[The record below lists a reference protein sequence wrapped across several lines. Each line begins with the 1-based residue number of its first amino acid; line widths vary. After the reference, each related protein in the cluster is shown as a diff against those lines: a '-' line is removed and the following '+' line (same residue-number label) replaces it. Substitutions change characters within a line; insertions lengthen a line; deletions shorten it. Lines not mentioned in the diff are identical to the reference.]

1 MAENTWEI
9 RKKQREAEL
18 KRAREVLS
26 SINDD
31 NYKDFAN
38 EPMFDYNQ
46 EKAPKGLDGKE
57 RDLWQRYH
65 VMLNADKKLEDE
77 QKNENNGGAQTGGAG
92 TGVSTNANANGNTNG
107 NTNANANTNG
117 NTNANG
123 SKATEATVLGNSYY
137 VPPKQTKSTKN
148 AMNDIMK
155 EYGKSVEANRQDTNR
170 RTSMLGEQKNF
181 DTRKGWTQDGYI
193 GFSTLNRDKKRTKR
207 ELEKAELNNERL
219 QQYLEIKRQGEDA
232 IRQLKDT
239 GVSSQEIQSQIA
251 DIESQITGCD
261 AAIDEIKK
269 SDVWAKGTDN
279 PILKKKIQ
287 SIGDKQAK
295 LATQREALREQLGK
309 QQTYENLV
317 PQIAEL
323 AEKQLSVTKDGIKA
337 LGQMVRE
344 GEYNRDARYKLKIAE
359 SMTKEIEKIFGD
371 GRVSDEEQAK
381 LGEIFNGIDTLIEEE
396 RDSDP
401 AIREAQDEY
410 DSAKSKFSYYLFDQ
424 IKSLM
429 VLMVGLST
437 GNAQMIYS
445 AMDTY
450 NRKIADAEAG
460 YTTDEIKAFSNNNM
474 KEITGGA
481 DAQYGLEQLLPVL
494 KQNEEFKLLDSYDKA
509 LMVDALYQAFQEYKK
524 YSGEGDFATWYATQL
539 EDKGGWAGL
548 VKYLLGVGALNQD
561 KISPMLK
568 KFLGVPEDPGVSYNI
583 DTKGKT
589 DSIIDSVLKGMESE
603 NATAQV
609 DPTVTRDKQGLV
621 QNILGQRMGGQGGGA
636 PQGGGTAQ
644 PVNSSWGQA

>member
-1 MAENTWEI
+1 MAGETKEPE
-9 RKKQREAEL
+9 KKKVERGAEL
-18 KRAREVLS
+18 KKVKAVLNN
-26 SINDD
+26 INDD
-31 NYKDFAN
+31 NYMEYAD
-38 EPMFDYNQ
+38 EPMFQRGAQRPLLISGKHKDKWNRYSFLINTAREEAQ
-46 EKAPKGLDGKE
+46 KAEGQGG
-57 RDLWQRYH
+57 
-65 VMLNADKKLEDE
+65 A
-77 QKNENNGGAQTGGAG
+77 NNGGAQTG
-92 TGVSTNANANGNTNG
+92 VNVNVNANANATGANN
-107 NTNANANTNG
+107 NANS
-117 NTNANG
+117 
-123 SKATEATVLGNSYY
+123 SKPPVATVVGGSTYA
-137 VPPKQTKSTKN
+137 PPKTAQDL
-148 AMNDIMK
+148 MNDIMK
-155 EYGKSVEANRQDTNR
+155 DYGKSVEANRQDTNR
-170 RTSMLGEQKNF
+170 RTSMLGGQKGF
-181 DTRKGWTQDGYI
+181 DTGKGRTRDGYI
-193 GFSTLNRDKKRTKR
+193 GFSTLNRDKKRAKR
-207 ELEKAELNNERL
+207 ELEKADLNNERV

-232 IRQLKDT
+232 VRQLRDT
-239 GVSSQEIQSQIA
+239 GVSSQELQNQISE
-251 DIESQITGCD
+251 IESQIAGCD

-279 PILKKKIQ
+279 PMLKKKLQ
-287 SIGDKQAK
+287 SIGDSQAK
-295 LATQREALREQLGK
+295 LATQKMALSEQLK
-309 QQTYENLV
+309 QQQTYENLV

-359 SMTKEIEKIFGD
+359 SMTKEIEKIFED

-429 VLMVGLST
+429 VLLVGLST
-437 GNAQMIYS
+437 GNAQMVYS

-474 KEITGGA
+474 KEITGSA
-481 DAQYGLEQLLPVL
+481 DAQYELEQLLPVL
-494 KQNEEFKLLDSYDKA
+494 NQNKIFKELDSNDKA
-509 LMVDALYQAFQEYKK
+509 LAVDALYKAFQEYQKH
-524 YSGEGDFATWYATQL
+524 SDEGDFAVWFTTQQ
-539 EDKGGWAGL
+539 DNGSDWAGL
-548 VKYLLGVGALNQD
+548 IKYLLSAGALNADTIGQMF
-561 KISPMLK
+561 KGMMAPK
-568 KFLGVPEDPGVSYNI
+568 KSGDGVSYNI

-589 DSIIDSVLKGMESE
+589 DSLIDTVLKGMESE

-609 DPTVTRDKQGLV
+609 DPKVIRDKQGTV
-621 QNILGQRMGGQGGGA
+621 QNVLSSRMGGQGGGA

>member
-46 EKAPKGLDGKE
+46 EKAPKGLGGKE

-77 QKNENNGGAQTGGAG
+77 QKNENNGGAQTGGTG
-92 TGVSTNANANGNTNG
+92 TGVNANA
-107 NTNANANTNG
+107 NANANTNG

-123 SKATEATVLGNSYY
+123 SKAPEATVLGSSYY
-137 VPPKQTKSTKN
+137 VPPKQPKSTKD

-155 EYGKSVEANRQDTNR
+155 DYGKSVEANRRDTNR
-170 RTSMLGEQKNF
+170 RTSMLGGQKNF

-193 GFSTLNRDKKRTKR
+193 GFSTLNRDKKRAKR

-219 QQYLEIKRQGEDA
+219 QQYLEIKRQYEDA
-232 IRQLKDT
+232 VSQLRDT
-239 GVSSQEIQSQIA
+239 GVSSQELESQIA
-251 DIESQITGCD
+251 ELDSGIAGCD

-279 PILKKKIQ
+279 PMLKKKIQ

-295 LATQREALREQLGK
+295 LATQREALKEQLK
-309 QQTYENLV
+309 NQQTYENLV

-323 AEKQLSVTKDGIKA
+323 AEKQLAVTEEGIKA
-337 LGQMVRE
+337 LGQMNRE
-344 GEYNRDARYKLKIAE
+344 SKYNRDARYKHKIAE
-359 SMTKEIEKIFGD
+359 SMTKEIKKIFED

-481 DAQYGLEQLLPVL
+481 DAQYNLEQLLPVL
-494 KQNEEFKLLDSYDKA
+494 EQNKDFKMLESYDKA
-509 LMVDALYQAFQEYKK
+509 LVVDALYRAFQTYKTH
-524 YSGEGDFATWYATQL
+524 SGEGDFATWYATQL
-539 EDKGGWAGL
+539 ENGNGWAGI
-548 VKYLLGVGALNQD
+548 VRTLLQTGALNYD
-561 KISPMLK
+561 KVSPMLK

-621 QNILGQRMGGQGGGA
+621 QNILGQRMGGQGGA

>member
-9 RKKQREAEL
+9 RKKQREAQL
-18 KRAREVLS
+18 KRTREVLS

-46 EKAPKGLDGKE
+46 EKAPKGLNGKE

-77 QKNENNGGAQTGGAG
+77 QKNENNGGAQTGGTG
-92 TGVSTNANANGNTNG
+92 TGVNANANANSTS
-107 NTNANANTNG
+107 ANA

-123 SKATEATVLGNSYY
+123 SNAPKATVLGSSYY
-137 VPPKQTKSTKN
+137 VPPKQPQSTKN

-155 EYGKSVEANRQDTNR
+155 EYGKSVEANRRDTNR
-170 RTSMLGEQKNF
+170 RTSMLGEQKGF

-193 GFSTLNRDKKRTKR
+193 GFSTLNRDKKRAKR

-219 QQYLEIKRQGEDA
+219 QQYLEIKKQGEDA
-232 IRQLKDT
+232 VRQLRDT
-239 GVSSQEIQSQIA
+239 GVSSQEIESQIS

-279 PILKKKIQ
+279 PMLKKKIQ

-295 LATQREALREQLGK
+295 LATQREALKEQLGK

-323 AEKQLSVTKDGIKA
+323 AEKQLAVTEEGIKA
-337 LGQMVRE
+337 LGQMNRE
-344 GEYNRDARYKLKIAE
+344 GKYNRDARYKHKIAE
-359 SMTKEIEKIFGD
+359 SMTKEIKKIFED

-474 KEITGGA
+474 KEITGEA
-481 DAQYGLEQLLPVL
+481 DAQYNLEQLLPVL
-494 KQNEEFKLLDSYDKA
+494 EQNKDFKMLESYDKA
-509 LMVDALYQAFQEYKK
+509 LVVDALYRAFQTYKTH
-524 YSGEGDFATWYATQL
+524 SGEGDFATWYATQL
-539 EDKGGWAGL
+539 ENGNGWAGIVRTL
-548 VKYLLGVGALNQD
+548 IQTGALQYDNV
-561 KISPMLK
+561 SPMLK
-568 KFLGVPEDPGVSYNI
+568 KFLGVPEGPGVSYNL

-621 QNILGQRMGGQGGGA
+621 QNILGQRMGGQGGA

>member
-1 MAENTWEI
+1 MADNTREI
-9 RKKQREAEL
+9 SKKQQKTEEAEL
-18 KRAREVLS
+18 KKIRGILK
-26 SINDD
+26 SINID
-31 NYKDFAN
+31 NYKDFADH
-38 EPMFDYNQ
+38 PMFDYSQ
-46 EKAPKGLDGKE
+46 QAAPKGLTRREGKI
-57 RDLWQRYH
+57 WQTYH
-65 VMLNADKKLEDE
+65 YMLNRDKE
-77 QKNENNGGAQTGGAG
+77 NENNGGTQTGGTNNGGAQTG
-92 TGVSTNANANGNTNG
+92 VNVNVNA
-107 NTNANANTNG
+107 
-117 NTNANG
+117 NANG
-123 SKATEATVLGNSYY
+123 SKAPKATVVGSSTY
-137 VPPKQTKSTKN
+137 VPPKSTTEL
-148 AMNDIMK
+148 MNGIMK
-155 EYGKSVEANRQDTNR
+155 DYGKSVEANRQDTNR
-170 RTSMLGEQKNF
+170 RTSMLGEQKSF
-181 DTRKGWTQDGYI
+181 DTGKGRAQDGYI
-193 GFSTLNRDKKRTKR
+193 GFSSLNRDKKRAKR
-207 ELEKAELNNERL
+207 ELEKAELNNERV

-232 IRQLKDT
+232 VRQLKDT
-239 GVSSQEIQSQIA
+239 GVSSQELQNQISE
-251 DIESQITGCD
+251 IESQIAGCD

-279 PILKKKIQ
+279 PMLKKKIQ
-287 SIGDKQAK
+287 SIGDSQAK
-295 LATQREALREQLGK
+295 LAAQREALKEQLGK
-309 QQTYENLV
+309 QQTYESLV
-317 PQIAEL
+317 PQIGNL
-323 AEKQLSVTKDGIKA
+323 AQQQLAVTKEGIKV

-359 SMTKEIEKIFGD
+359 SMTKEIDKIFGD

-474 KEITGGA
+474 KEITGEA

-494 KQNEEFKLLDSYDKA
+494 EQDKYLKELNA
-509 LMVDALYQAFQEYKK
+509 NDRAMMVEGLYNAFQTYKTH
-524 YSGEGDFATWYATQL
+524 SGDADFATWYATQL

-548 VKYLLGVGALNQD
+548 VKYLLSVGALNAD
-561 KISPMLK
+561 RISPMLK
-568 KFLGVPEDPGVSYNI
+568 KFLGMSEGPDVSYNL

-589 DSIIDSVLKGMESE
+589 DSLIDSVLKGMESE
-603 NATAQV
+603 KATAQV
-609 DPTVTRDKQGLV
+609 DPKVVRDKQGTV
-621 QNILGQRMGGQGGGA
+621 QTVLSSRMGGQGGA

>member
-18 KRAREVLS
+18 KRARKVLS

-92 TGVSTNANANGNTNG
+92 TGV
-107 NTNANANTNG
+107 NTNANANANANA

-123 SKATEATVLGNSYY
+123 SNAPESTVLGNSYY
-137 VPPKQTKSTKN
+137 VPPKQSQSTKD

-155 EYGKSVEANRQDTNR
+155 DYGKSVEANRRDTNR
-170 RTSMLGEQKNF
+170 RTSMLGEQKGF

-193 GFSTLNRDKKRTKR
+193 GFSTLNRDKKRAKR

-219 QQYLEIKRQGEDA
+219 QQYLEIKKQYEDA
-232 IRQLKDT
+232 VSQLRDT
-239 GVSSQEIQSQIA
+239 GVSSQELESQIA
-251 DIESQITGCD
+251 ELDSGIAGCD

-279 PILKKKIQ
+279 PMLKKKIQ

-295 LATQREALREQLGK
+295 LATQREALKEQLGK

-474 KEITGGA
+474 KEITGEA
-481 DAQYGLEQLLPVL
+481 DAQYNLEQLLPVL
-494 KQNEEFKLLDSYDKA
+494 NQNKIFKELDSNDKA
-509 LMVDALYQAFQEYKK
+509 LVVDALYRAFQTYKTH
-524 YSGEGDFATWYATQL
+524 SGEGDFATWYATQL
-539 EDKGGWAGL
+539 ENGNGWAGI
-548 VKYLLGVGALNQD
+548 VRTLLQTGALNYD
-561 KISPMLK
+561 NVSPMLK
-568 KFLGVPEDPGVSYNI
+568 KFLGVSEGPGVSYNI

-589 DSIIDSVLKGMESE
+589 DSIIDSILKGMESE

-621 QNILGQRMGGQGGGA
+621 QNILGQRMGGQGGA

>member
-57 RDLWQRYH
+57 RDLWQKYH
-65 VMLNADKKLEDE
+65 FMLNADKDLEDE
-77 QKNENNGGAQTGGAG
+77 QKNGGAQTGGAG
-92 TGVSTNANANGNTNG
+92 TGVNANA
-107 NTNANANTNG
+107 NANANTNTNATG
-117 NTNANG
+117 ANANTNANG
-123 SKATEATVLGNSYY
+123 SKIPEATVLGSSYY
-137 VPPKQTKSTKN
+137 VPPAKPQSTKD

-155 EYGKSVEANRQDTNR
+155 EYGKSVEANRRDTNR
-170 RTSMLGEQKNF
+170 RTSMLGEQKGF

-193 GFSTLNRDKKRTKR
+193 GFSTLNRDKKRAKR
-207 ELEKAELNNERL
+207 ELEKAELNNERV
-219 QQYLEIKRQGEDA
+219 QQYLEIKKQGEDA
-232 IRQLKDT
+232 IRQLRDT
-239 GVSSQEIQSQIA
+239 GVSSQEIQGQIA
-251 DIESQITGCD
+251 DIESQIKGCD

-279 PILKKKIQ
+279 PMLKKKIQ

-359 SMTKEIEKIFGD
+359 SMTKEIDKIFED

-429 VLMVGLST
+429 VLMVGLSQ

-460 YTTDEIKAFSNNNM
+460 YTTDEIKAFSNANM
-474 KEITGGA
+474 KEITGEA
-481 DAQYGLEQLLPVL
+481 DAQYALEQLRPVL
-494 KQNEEFKLLDSYDKA
+494 EQNKDFKMLDSTDKA
-509 LMVDALYQAFQEYKK
+509 LAVDALYKAFQEYKK

-548 VKYLLGVGALNQD
+548 VKYLFSVGALNAD
-561 KISPMLK
+561 RISPMFK
-568 KFLGVPEDPGVSYNI
+568 KFLGIPEGPGVSYNI

-589 DSIIDSVLKGMESE
+589 DSIIDSILKGMESE

-609 DPTVTRDKQGLV
+609 DPKVVRDKQGTV
-621 QNILGQRMGGQGGGA
+621 QNVLSSRMGGQGGA

-644 PVNSSWGQA
+644 PVNPSWGQA

>member
-1 MAENTWEI
+1 MAESTWQI

-18 KRAREVLS
+18 KKAREVLS

-46 EKAPKGLDGKE
+46 EKAPKGLDSKE
-57 RDLWQRYH
+57 RDIWQKYH
-65 VMLNADKKLEDE
+65 FLLNADKDLADE
-77 QKNENNGGAQTGGAG
+77 QKNSEAQTGGTG
-92 TGVSTNANANGNTNG
+92 TGVNANANA
-107 NTNANANTNG
+107 NANANSTGSNA

-123 SKATEATVLGNSYY
+123 SNPPEADVEGSSYY
-137 VPPKQTKSTKN
+137 APPKKPQTTKDL
-148 AMNDIMK
+148 MNDLMK
-155 EYGKSVEANRQDTNR
+155 EYGKSVAANSRDTNR
-170 RTSMLGEQKNF
+170 KTSMLGEQKQF
-181 DTRKGWTQDGYI
+181 DTGRGRTQDGYI
-193 GFSTLNRDKKRTKR
+193 GFSTLNRDKKRAKR
-207 ELEKAELNNERL
+207 ELEKAELDNERL

-232 IRQLKDT
+232 VRQLRDT
-239 GVSSQEIQSQIA
+239 GVSSQEIESQIG
-251 DIESQITGCD
+251 DIESQIAGCD
-261 AAIDEIKK
+261 AAIEEIKK

-279 PILKKKIQ
+279 PMLKKKIQ
-287 SIGDKQAK
+287 SIGDSQAK
-295 LATQREALREQLGK
+295 LALQKQTLLEQLKK
-309 QQTYENLV
+309 QQTYESLV
-317 PQIAEL
+317 PQIGKL
-323 AEKQLSVTKDGIKA
+323 AEQQLAVTKEGIKA
-337 LGQMVRE
+337 LGQMTRE
-344 GEYNRDARYKLKIAE
+344 GKYNRDAKYKLKIAE
-359 SMTKEIEKIFGD
+359 SMTKEIEKIFED

-381 LGEIFNGIDTLIEEE
+381 IGGIFDGIDTLIEEE

-429 VLMVGLST
+429 VLLVGLST
-437 GNAQMIYS
+437 GNAQMVYS

-450 NRKIADAEAG
+450 NRKIADAEAE

-481 DAQYGLEQLLPVL
+481 DAQYALEQLLPVL
-494 KQNEEFKLLDSYDKA
+494 EQNKDFKILDSTDKA
-509 LMVDALYQAFQEYKK
+509 MLVEGLYNAFQTYKTH
-524 YSGEGDFATWYATQL
+524 SGDADFATWYATQL
-539 EDKGGWAGL
+539 ENGGGWAGL
-548 VKYLLGVGALNQD
+548 VKYLFSVGALNAD

-568 KFLGVPEDPGVSYNI
+568 KFLGVPEGPGVSYNI

-609 DPTVTRDKQGLV
+609 DPKVVRDKQGAV
-621 QNILGQRMGGQGGGA
+621 QNALASRLGGQGVA

-644 PVNSSWGQA
+644 PVNPSWGQA

>member
-1 MAENTWEI
+1 MADNTREI
-9 RKKQREAEL
+9 SKKQQKTEEAEL
-18 KRAREVLS
+18 KKIRGILK
-26 SINDD
+26 SINIG
-31 NYKDFAN
+31 NYKDFADH
-38 EPMFDYNQ
+38 PMFDYSQ
-46 EKAPKGLDGKE
+46 QAAPKGLTRREGKI
-57 RDLWQRYH
+57 WQTYH
-65 VMLNADKKLEDE
+65 YMLNRDKESE
-77 QKNENNGGAQTGGAG
+77 EAQKNGGAQTGGTG
-92 TGVSTNANANGNTNG
+92 TGVNVNVNANANATG
-107 NTNANANTNG
+107 ANANTN
-117 NTNANG
+117 ANSSTPPEAAVVG
-123 SKATEATVLGNSYY
+123 SSTY
-137 VPPKQTKSTKN
+137 VPPKSAKEL
-148 AMNDIMK
+148 MNGIM
-155 EYGKSVEANRQDTNR
+155 EDYGKSVEANRQGTNR
-170 RTSMLGEQKNF
+170 RTSMLGEQKSF
-181 DTRKGWTQDGYI
+181 DTGKGRSRDGYI
-193 GFSTLNRDKKRTKR
+193 GFSSLNRDKKRAKR
-207 ELEKAELNNERL
+207 ELEKAELNNERV

-232 IRQLKDT
+232 VRQLRDT
-239 GVSSQEIQSQIA
+239 GVSSGELQSQISE
-251 DIESQITGCD
+251 IESQIAGCD

-279 PILKKKIQ
+279 PMLKKKIQ

-295 LATQREALREQLGK
+295 LATQREALKEQLK
-309 QQTYENLV
+309 NQQTYENLV
-317 PQIAEL
+317 PQIGEL
-323 AEKQLSVTKDGIKA
+323 AQQQLAVTKDGIKA

-359 SMTKEIEKIFGD
+359 SMTKEIDKIFED

-474 KEITGGA
+474 KEITGNA

-494 KQNEEFKLLDSYDKA
+494 NQNKIFKELDSNDKA
-509 LMVDALYQAFQEYKK
+509 LAVDALYKAFQEYQKH
-524 YSGEGDFATWYATQL
+524 SDEGDFAVWFTTQQ
-539 EDKGGWAGL
+539 DNGSDWAGL
-548 VKYLLGVGALNQD
+548 IKYLLSAGALNT
-561 KISPMLK
+561 KTLNNMFK
-568 KFLGVPEDPGVSYNI
+568 KFLGDSEEPGVSYNL

-621 QNILGQRMGGQGGGA
+621 QNILGQRMGGQGGA

>member
-57 RDLWQRYH
+57 RDLWQKYH
-65 VMLNADKKLEDE
+65 FMLNADKKLEDE
-77 QKNENNGGAQTGGAG
+77 QKNGGAQTGGTG
-92 TGVSTNANANGNTNG
+92 TGV
-107 NTNANANTNG
+107 NANANTNANS

-123 SKATEATVLGNSYY
+123 SKIPEATVLGSSYY
-137 VPPKQTKSTKN
+137 VPPAKPQSTTDS
-148 AMNDIMK
+148 MNDIMK
-155 EYGKSVEANRQDTNR
+155 DYGKSVEANRRDTNR
-170 RTSMLGEQKNF
+170 RTSMLGEQKGF

-193 GFSTLNRDKKRTKR
+193 GFSTLNRDKKRAKR

-219 QQYLEIKRQGEDA
+219 QQYLEIKKQGEDA

-279 PILKKKIQ
+279 PMLKKKIQ

-359 SMTKEIEKIFGD
+359 SMTKEIEKIFED

-381 LGEIFNGIDTLIEEE
+381 LGEIFDGIDTLIEEE

-460 YTTDEIKAFSNNNM
+460 YTTDEIAAFSNANM
-474 KEITGGA
+474 KEITGEA
-481 DAQYGLEQLLPVL
+481 DAQYALEQIRPVL
-494 KQNEEFKLLDSYDKA
+494 EQDKYLKELNSNDKA
-509 LMVDALYQAFQEYKK
+509 LAVDALYKAFQEYKK

-548 VKYLLGVGALNQD
+548 VKYLFSIGALNYD
-561 KISPMLK
+561 KVSPMLR
-568 KFLGVPEDPGVSYNI
+568 KFLGMSEGPGVSYNI

-609 DPTVTRDKQGLV
+609 DPKVVRDKQGTV
-621 QNILGQRMGGQGGGA
+621 QTVLSSRMGGQGGA

>member
-77 QKNENNGGAQTGGAG
+77 QKNSGAQTGGAG
-92 TGVSTNANANGNTNG
+92 TGVNANA
-107 NTNANANTNG
+107 NANANTNTNSTG
-117 NTNANG
+117 ANANANANG
-123 SKATEATVLGNSYY
+123 SKIPEATVLGSSYY
-137 VPPKQTKSTKN
+137 VPPKKPQSTKD

-155 EYGKSVEANRQDTNR
+155 EYGKSVEANRRDTNR
-170 RTSMLGEQKNF
+170 RTSMLGEQKGF

-193 GFSTLNRDKKRTKR
+193 GFSTLNRDKKRAKR

-232 IRQLKDT
+232 IRQLRDT
-239 GVSSQEIQSQIA
+239 GVSSQEIQGQIQ
-251 DIESQITGCD
+251 DIESQIAGCD
-261 AAIDEIKK
+261 AAIEEIKK

-317 PQIAEL
+317 PQIGKL
-323 AEKQLSVTKDGIKA
+323 AEQQLSVTKDGIKA
-337 LGQMVRE
+337 LGQMVSE
-344 GEYNRDARYKLKIAE
+344 GEYNRDARYKLKIAK

-429 VLMVGLST
+429 VLLVGLST

-460 YTTDEIKAFSNNNM
+460 YTTDEIEAFSNNNM
-474 KEITGGA
+474 KEITGSA
-481 DAQYGLEQLLPVL
+481 DAQYELEQLLPVL
-494 KQNEEFKLLDSYDKA
+494 NQNKIFKELDSNDKA
-509 LMVDALYQAFQEYKK
+509 LAVDALYQAFQEYQKH
-524 YSGEGDFATWYATQL
+524 SGEGDFAVWFTTQQ
-539 EDKGGWAGL
+539 DNGSGWVG
-548 VKYLLGVGALNQD
+548 VIKSLLGAGALNAD
-561 KISPMLK
+561 TLNTMFK
-568 KFLGVPEDPGVSYNI
+568 KFLGIPEGPGVSYNI

-589 DSIIDSVLKGMESE
+589 DSLIDSVLKGMENE

-609 DPTVTRDKQGLV
+609 DPKVVRDKQGMV
-621 QNILGQRMGGQGGGA
+621 QTVLSSRMGGQGGA

>member
-9 RKKQREAEL
+9 RKKQREAQL

-46 EKAPKGLDGKE
+46 EKAPKGLDSKE
-57 RDLWQRYH
+57 RDIWQKYH
-65 VMLNADKKLEDE
+65 FLLNADKKLEDE
-77 QKNENNGGAQTGGAG
+77 QKNGGAQVSGTG
-92 TGVSTNANANGNTNG
+92 TGVNANANA
-107 NTNANANTNG
+107 NANANTNSTG
-117 NTNANG
+117 ANTNANAP
-123 SKATEATVLGNSYY
+123 KATVLGSSYY
-137 VPPKQTKSTKN
+137 APPKTTKDL
-148 AMNDIMK
+148 MNDFMK
-155 EYGKSVEANRQDTNR
+155 DYGKSVEANSRNTNR
-170 RTSMLGEQKNF
+170 KTSILGEQKQF
-181 DTRKGWTQDGYI
+181 DTGRGRTQDGYI
-193 GFSTLNRDKKRTKR
+193 GFSTLNRDKKRAKR
-207 ELEKAELNNERL
+207 ELEKAELDNERL

-232 IRQLKDT
+232 VRQLRDT
-239 GVSSQEIQSQIA
+239 GVSSQEIEIQIGE
-251 DIESQITGCD
+251 IESQIAGCD

-279 PILKKKIQ
+279 PMLKKKIQ
-287 SIGDKQAK
+287 SIGDSQAK
-295 LATQREALREQLGK
+295 LALQKQTLLEQLKK
-309 QQTYENLV
+309 QQTYESLV
-317 PQIAEL
+317 PQIGKL
-323 AEKQLSVTKDGIKA
+323 AEQQLAVTKEGIKA
-337 LGQMVRE
+337 LGQMTRE
-344 GEYNRDARYKLKIAE
+344 GKYNRDAKYKLKIAE

-429 VLMVGLST
+429 VLLVGLST
-437 GNAQMIYS
+437 GNAQMVYS

-450 NRKIADAEAG
+450 NRKIADAEAE

-481 DAQYGLEQLLPVL
+481 DAQYALEQLLPGIQ
-494 KQNEEFKLLDSYDKA
+494 QNKYFKLLDSTDKA
-509 LMVDALYQAFQEYKK
+509 MLVEGLYNAFQTYKTH
-524 YSGEGDFATWYATQL
+524 SGDGDFATWYATQL
-539 EDKGGWAGL
+539 ENGGGWAGL
-548 VKYLLGVGALNQD
+548 VKYLFSVGALNAD
-561 KISPMLK
+561 RISPMLK
-568 KFLGVPEDPGVSYNI
+568 KFLGVPEGPGVSYNI

-609 DPTVTRDKQGLV
+609 DPKVVRDKQGAV
-621 QNILGQRMGGQGGGA
+621 QNALASRLGKQGAA

-644 PVNSSWGQA
+644 PVNPSWGQA

>member
-9 RKKQREAEL
+9 RKKQQAAEKAEL
-18 KRAREVLS
+18 KRVRKVLK
-26 SINDD
+26 SINMD

-38 EPMFDYNQ
+38 DPMFGYNQ
-46 EKAPKGLDGKE
+46 REAPKGLTPREGKI
-57 RDLWQRYH
+57 WQTYH
-65 VMLNADKKLEDE
+65 FMLNKE
-77 QKNENNGGAQTGGAG
+77 QEEAQKNGGANNGGAG
-92 TGVSTNANANGNTNG
+92 TGVNANAN
-107 NTNANANTNG
+107 ANA
-117 NTNANG
+117 NANG
-123 SKATEATVLGNSYY
+123 SKAPKATVVGGSTYA
-137 VPPKQTKSTKN
+137 PPKSATEL
-148 AMNDIMK
+148 MNGIMK
-155 EYGKSVEANRQDTNR
+155 DYGKSVEANRQDTNR
-170 RTSMLGEQKNF
+170 RTSMLGEQKSF
-181 DTRKGWTQDGYI
+181 DTGKGRSQDGYI
-193 GFSTLNRDKKRTKR
+193 GFSSLNRDKKRAKR
-207 ELEKAELNNERL
+207 ELEKAELNNERV

-232 IRQLKDT
+232 VRQLKDT
-239 GVSSQEIQSQIA
+239 GVSSQELESQINE
-251 DIESQITGCD
+251 IESQIAGCD

-279 PILKKKIQ
+279 PMLKKKIQ
-287 SIGDKQAK
+287 SIGDSQAK
-295 LATQREALREQLGK
+295 LAAQREALREQLGK

-317 PQIAEL
+317 PQIGNL
-323 AEKQLSVTKDGIKA
+323 AQQQLAVTKEGIRA
-337 LGQMVRE
+337 LGQMTRE
-344 GEYNRDARYKLKIAE
+344 SKYNRDARYKLKIAE
-359 SMTKEIEKIFGD
+359 SMTKEIDRIFED
-371 GRVSDEEQAK
+371 GRVSDEEQKK

-474 KEITGGA
+474 KEITGNA

-494 KQNEEFKLLDSYDKA
+494 NQNKIFKELDNTEKA
-509 LMVDALYQAFQEYKK
+509 LAVDALYKAFQEYQKH
-524 YSGEGDFATWYATQL
+524 SDEGDFAVWFTTQQ
-539 EDKGGWAGL
+539 DNGSDWAGL
-548 VKYLLGVGALNQD
+548 IKYLLSAGALN
-561 KISPMLK
+561 SNMLNNMFK
-568 KFLGVPEDPGVSYNI
+568 KFLGDSEGPGVSYNL

-589 DSIIDSVLKGMESE
+589 DSLIDSVLKGMESE

-609 DPTVTRDKQGLV
+609 DPKVIRDKQGTAKNALSS
-621 QNILGQRMGGQGGGA
+621 RMGGQGGV

>member
-1 MAENTWEI
+1 MAESTWEI
-9 RKKQREAEL
+9 RKKQRKAQL
-18 KRAREVLS
+18 KKAREVLK

-46 EKAPKGLDGKE
+46 EKAPKGLDSKE

-65 VMLNADKKLEDE
+65 VMLNADKDLADA
-77 QKNENNGGAQTGGAG
+77 QKNGGAQTGGTG
-92 TGVSTNANANGNTNG
+92 TGVNANA
-107 NTNANANTNG
+107 NANANTNS
-117 NTNANG
+117 NANANANG
-123 SKATEATVLGNSYY
+123 SNANANPPKATVLGSSYY
-137 VPPKQTKSTKN
+137 APPKTTQDL
-148 AMNDIMK
+148 MNDFMK
-155 EYGKSVEANRQDTNR
+155 DYGKSVAANSRDTNR
-170 RTSMLGEQKNF
+170 KTSMLGEQKQF
-181 DTRKGWTQDGYI
+181 DTGRGRTQDGYI
-193 GFSTLNRDKKRTKR
+193 GFSTLNRDKKRAKR
-207 ELEKAELNNERL
+207 ELEKAELDNERL

-232 IRQLKDT
+232 VRQLRDT
-239 GVSSQEIQSQIA
+239 GVSSQEIESQIG
-251 DIESQITGCD
+251 DIESQIAGCD
-261 AAIDEIKK
+261 AAIEEIKK

-279 PILKKKIQ
+279 PMLKKKLQ
-287 SIGDKQAK
+287 SIGDSQAK
-295 LATQREALREQLGK
+295 LALQKQTLLEQLKK
-309 QQTYENLV
+309 QQTYESLV
-317 PQIAEL
+317 PQIGKL
-323 AEKQLSVTKDGIKA
+323 AEEQLIVTKEGIKA
-337 LGQMVRE
+337 LGQMTRE
-344 GEYNRDARYKLKIAE
+344 GDYNRDAKYKLKIAE

-429 VLMVGLST
+429 VLLVGLST

-450 NRKIADAEAG
+450 NRKIADAEAE

-481 DAQYGLEQLLPVL
+481 DAQYALEQLLPGIQ
-494 KQNEEFKLLDSYDKA
+494 QNKYFKLLDSTDKA
-509 LMVDALYQAFQEYKK
+509 MLVEGLYNAFQTYKTH
-524 YSGEGDFATWYATQL
+524 SGDADFATWYATQL
-539 EDKGGWAGL
+539 ENGGGWAGL
-548 VKYLLGVGALNQD
+548 VKYLFSVGALNAD
-561 KISPMLK
+561 RISPMLK
-568 KFLGVPEDPGVSYNI
+568 KFLGISDGPGVSYNI

-609 DPTVTRDKQGLV
+609 DPKVVRDKQGAV
-621 QNILGQRMGGQGGGA
+621 QNALASRLGGQGAA

-644 PVNSSWGQA
+644 PVNPSWGQA

>member
-1 MAENTWEI
+1 
-9 RKKQREAEL
+9 
-18 KRAREVLS
+18 
-26 SINDD
+26 
-31 NYKDFAN
+31 
-38 EPMFDYNQ
+38 
-46 EKAPKGLDGKE
+46 
-57 RDLWQRYH
+57 
-65 VMLNADKKLEDE
+65 ML
-77 QKNENNGGAQTGGAG
+77 
-92 TGVSTNANANGNTNG
+92 
-107 NTNANANTNG
+107 
-117 NTNANG
+117 G
-123 SKATEATVLGNSYY
+123 SSYY
-137 VPPKQTKSTKN
+137 APPKKSQSTKD

-155 EYGKSVEANRQDTNR
+155 EYGKSVEANRRDTNR
-170 RTSMLGEQKNF
+170 RTSMLGEQKGF

-193 GFSTLNRDKKRTKR
+193 GFSTLNRDKKRAKR

-232 IRQLKDT
+232 IRQLRDT
-239 GVSSQEIQSQIA
+239 GVSSQEIQSQIQ
-251 DIESQITGCD
+251 DIESQIAGCD
-261 AAIDEIKK
+261 AAIEEIKK

-323 AEKQLSVTKDGIKA
+323 AEKQLNVTEDGIKV
-337 LGQMVRE
+337 LGQMNRE
-344 GEYNRDARYKLKIAE
+344 GKYNRDARYKHKIAE
-359 SMTKEIEKIFGD
+359 SMTKEIKKIFED

-381 LGEIFNGIDTLIEEE
+381 LGKIFNGIDTLIEEE

-437 GNAQMIYS
+437 GNAQMVYS

-474 KEITGGA
+474 KEITGSA

-494 KQNEEFKLLDSYDKA
+494 EQNKDFQLLKGADRS
-509 LMVDALYQAFQEYKK
+509 LVVEGLYNAFQTYKAH
-524 YSGEGDFATWYATQL
+524 SGDADFATWYATQL

-548 VKYLLGVGALNQD
+548 VKYLLSVGALNAD
-561 KISPMLK
+561 RISPMLK
-568 KFLGVPEDPGVSYNI
+568 KFLGVPEGPGVSYNI

-589 DSIIDSVLKGMESE
+589 DSIIDTVLKGMENE

-609 DPTVTRDKQGLV
+609 DPTVTRDKQGAV
-621 QNILGQRMGGQGGGA
+621 QNALASRLGGQGAA

-644 PVNSSWGQA
+644 PVNPSWGQA

>member
-1 MAENTWEI
+1 
-9 RKKQREAEL
+9 
-18 KRAREVLS
+18 
-26 SINDD
+26 
-31 NYKDFAN
+31 
-38 EPMFDYNQ
+38 
-46 EKAPKGLDGKE
+46 
-57 RDLWQRYH
+57 
-65 VMLNADKKLEDE
+65 
-77 QKNENNGGAQTGGAG
+77 
-92 TGVSTNANANGNTNG
+92 
-107 NTNANANTNG
+107 
-117 NTNANG
+117 
-123 SKATEATVLGNSYY
+123 
-137 VPPKQTKSTKN
+137 
-148 AMNDIMK
+148 
-155 EYGKSVEANRQDTNR
+155 
-170 RTSMLGEQKNF
+170 MLGEQKSF
-181 DTRKGWTQDGYI
+181 DTGKGRSRDGYI
-193 GFSTLNRDKKRTKR
+193 GFSSLNRDKKRAKR
-207 ELEKAELNNERL
+207 ELEKAELNNERV

-232 IRQLKDT
+232 VRQLRDT
-239 GVSSQEIQSQIA
+239 GVSSGELQSQISE
-251 DIESQITGCD
+251 IESQIAGCD

-279 PILKKKIQ
+279 PMLKKKIQ

-295 LATQREALREQLGK
+295 LATQREALKEQLK
-309 QQTYENLV
+309 NQQTYENLV
-317 PQIAEL
+317 PQIGEL
-323 AEKQLSVTKDGIKA
+323 AQQQLAVTKDGIKA

-359 SMTKEIEKIFGD
+359 SMTKEIDKIFED

-474 KEITGGA
+474 KEITGNA

-494 KQNEEFKLLDSYDKA
+494 NQNKIFKELDSNDKA
-509 LMVDALYQAFQEYKK
+509 LAVDALYKAFQEYQKH
-524 YSGEGDFATWYATQL
+524 SDEGDFAVWFTTQQ
-539 EDKGGWAGL
+539 DNGSDWAGL
-548 VKYLLGVGALNQD
+548 IKYLLSAGALNT
-561 KISPMLK
+561 KTLNNMFK
-568 KFLGVPEDPGVSYNI
+568 KFLGDSEEPGVSYNL

-621 QNILGQRMGGQGGGA
+621 QNILGQRMGGQGGA

>member
-1 MAENTWEI
+1 MAESTWEI
-9 RKKQREAEL
+9 RKKQREAQL

-46 EKAPKGLDGKE
+46 EKAPKGLNGEE

-65 VMLNADKKLEDE
+65 VMLNADKDLADA
-77 QKNENNGGAQTGGAG
+77 QKNGGAQTGGTG
-92 TGVSTNANANGNTNG
+92 TGVNANANANANTNTNSTGANTNANANG
-107 NTNANANTNG
+107 
-117 NTNANG
+117 
-123 SKATEATVLGNSYY
+123 SKVPEATVLGSSYY
-137 VPPKQTKSTKN
+137 APPKQTKSTKD

-155 EYGKSVEANRQDTNR
+155 DYGKSVEANRRDTNR

-193 GFSTLNRDKKRTKR
+193 GFSTLNHDKKRAKR

-309 QQTYENLV
+309 QQTYESLL
-317 PQIAEL
+317 PQIGKL
-323 AEKQLSVTKDGIKA
+323 AEQQLSVTKEGIKA
-337 LGQMVRE
+337 LGQMTRE
-344 GEYNRDARYKLKIAE
+344 GKYNRDARYKLKIAE
-359 SMTKEIEKIFGD
+359 SMTSEIEKIFED
-371 GRVSDEEQAK
+371 GRVSDEEQGK
-381 LGEIFNGIDTLIEEE
+381 LGEIFDGIDTLIEEE

-429 VLMVGLST
+429 VLLVGLST
-437 GNAQMIYS
+437 GNAQMVYS

-481 DAQYGLEQLLPVL
+481 DAQYELEQLLPVL
-494 KQNEEFKLLDSYDKA
+494 NKNKDFKMLESNDKA
-509 LMVDALYQAFQEYKK
+509 LMVDALYRAFQEYKK

-539 EDKGGWAGL
+539 ENGNGWAGIIRT
-548 VKYLLGVGALNQD
+548 LLQTGALNYE
-561 KISPMLK
+561 KFSPTLR
-568 KFLGVPEDPGVSYNI
+568 KFFGIPEGPGVSYNI

-609 DPTVTRDKQGLV
+609 DPKVVRDKQGTV
-621 QNILGQRMGGQGGGA
+621 QSVLSSRMGGQGGA

-644 PVNSSWGQA
+644 PVNPSWGQA

>member
-9 RKKQREAEL
+9 RKKQQAAEKAEL
-18 KRAREVLS
+18 KRVRKVLK
-26 SINDD
+26 SINVG
-31 NYKDFAN
+31 NYRDFAN
-38 EPMFDYNQ
+38 DPMFDYNQ
-46 EKAPKGLDGKE
+46 REAPKGLTPREGKI
-57 RDLWQRYH
+57 WQTYH
-65 VMLNADKKLEDE
+65 FMLNADKE
-77 QKNENNGGAQTGGAG
+77 QEEAQKNGGAQTVGTNNGGTG
-92 TGVSTNANANGNTNG
+92 TGVNANANATG
-107 NTNANANTNG
+107 ANN
-117 NTNANG
+117 NANG
-123 SKATEATVLGNSYY
+123 SKTPEATMVGSSTYAPPKSATELMDG
-137 VPPKQTKSTKN
+137 
-148 AMNDIMK
+148 IMK
-155 EYGKSVEANRQDTNR
+155 DYGKSVEANRQDTNR
-170 RTSMLGEQKNF
+170 RTSMLGEQKGV
-181 DTRKGWTQDGYI
+181 DTGKGRTQDGYI
-193 GFSTLNRDKKRTKR
+193 GFSSLNRDKKRAKR
-207 ELEKAELNNERL
+207 ELEKADLNNERV

-232 IRQLKDT
+232 VRQLRDT
-239 GVSSQEIQSQIA
+239 GVSSQELQNQISE
-251 DIESQITGCD
+251 IESQIAGCD

-279 PILKKKIQ
+279 PMLKKKIQ
-287 SIGDKQAK
+287 SIGDSQAK
-295 LATQREALREQLGK
+295 LAAQREVLREQLGK
-309 QQTYENLV
+309 QQTYEQLV
-317 PQIAEL
+317 PQIGKL
-323 AEKQLSVTKDGIKA
+323 AEQQLAVTKDGIKA

-359 SMTKEIEKIFGD
+359 SMTKEIDRIFED
-371 GRVSDEEQAK
+371 GRVSDEEQEK
-381 LGEIFNGIDTLIEEE
+381 LGKIFNGIDTLIEEE

-429 VLMVGLST
+429 VLLVGLST
-437 GNAQMIYS
+437 GSAQMVYS

-509 LMVDALYQAFQEYKK
+509 LMVDALYQSFQEYKK
-524 YSGEGDFATWYATQL
+524 HSGEGDFATWYATQL

-568 KFLGVPEDPGVSYNI
+568 KFLGVSEGPGVSYNI

-589 DSIIDSVLKGMESE
+589 DNLIDLVLKGMG
-603 NATAQV
+603 NGDALAKA

-621 QNILGQRMGGQGGGA
+621 QNFLAQRMGQQGAA

-644 PVNSSWGQA
+644 PVNPGWGQA

>member
-1 MAENTWEI
+1 MAESTWEI
-9 RKKQREAEL
+9 KRKQREAQL

-46 EKAPKGLDGKE
+46 EKAPKGLDSKE
-57 RDLWQRYH
+57 RDLWQKYH
-65 VMLNADKKLEDE
+65 FMLNADKKLEDE
-77 QKNENNGGAQTGGAG
+77 QKNENNGGTG
-92 TGVSTNANANGNTNG
+92 TGVNANANSNANTTGANTNANTNANANGS
-107 NTNANANTNG
+107 NAP
-117 NTNANG
+117 
-123 SKATEATVLGNSYY
+123 EATVLGSSYY
-137 VPPKQTKSTKN
+137 APPKNSQTTKPQSAKDLMN
-148 AMNDIMK
+148 GFMND
-155 EYGKSVEANRQDTNR
+155 YGKSVETNRQDTNR

-193 GFSTLNRDKKRTKR
+193 GFSTLNRDKKRAKR

-239 GVSSQEIQSQIA
+239 GVSSQEIQSQIG
-251 DIESQITGCD
+251 DIESQIAGCD
-261 AAIDEIKK
+261 AAIEEIKK

-279 PILKKKIQ
+279 PMLKKKLQ
-287 SIGDKQAK
+287 SIGDSQAK
-295 LATQREALREQLGK
+295 LALQKQTLLEQLKK

-317 PQIAEL
+317 PQIGKL
-323 AEKQLSVTKDGIKA
+323 AEQQLSVTKDGIKA

-371 GRVSDEEQAK
+371 GRVSDEEQGK
-381 LGEIFNGIDTLIEEE
+381 LGEIFDGIDTLIEEE

-429 VLMVGLST
+429 VLLVGLST

-450 NRKIADAEAG
+450 NRKIADAEAE

-474 KEITGGA
+474 KEITGSA
-481 DAQYGLEQLLPVL
+481 DAQYALEQLLPML
-494 KQNEEFKLLDSYDKA
+494 EQNKDFKLLDSTDRA
-509 LMVDALYQAFQEYKK
+509 LAVDALYKAFQTYKTH
-524 YSGEGDFATWYATQL
+524 SGEGDFATWYATQL
-539 EDKGGWAGL
+539 ENGNGWAGIIRT
-548 VKYLLGVGALNQD
+548 LLQAGALNAD
-561 KISPMLK
+561 KFSPMLK
-568 KFLGVPEDPGVSYNI
+568 KFLGISEDPGVSYNI

-589 DSIIDSVLKGMESE
+589 DSIIDSVLKGMENE

-609 DPTVTRDKQGLV
+609 DPKVVRDKQGAV
-621 QNILGQRMGGQGGGA
+621 QNALASRLGGQGAA

-644 PVNSSWGQA
+644 PVNPSWGQA

>member
-9 RKKQREAEL
+9 RKKQRAAEKAEL
-18 KRAREVLS
+18 KRVRSVLK
-26 SINDD
+26 SINVG

-38 EPMFDYNQ
+38 DPIFDYNQ
-46 EKAPKGLDGKE
+46 REAPKGLTPREGKIWQTYHFMLN
-57 RDLWQRYH
+57 RDLESEE
-65 VMLNADKKLEDE
+65 A
-77 QKNENNGGAQTGGAG
+77 QKNGGAQTVGTNNGGTGAG
-92 TGVSTNANANGNTNG
+92 ANANANV
-107 NTNANANTNG
+107 NANATGANN
-117 NTNANG
+117 NANG
-123 SKATEATVLGNSYY
+123 SKPPVATVVGDNTY
-137 VPPKQTKSTKN
+137 VPPKTPKDL
-148 AMNDIMK
+148 MNDTMK
-155 EYGKSVEANRQDTNR
+155 DYGKSVEANRQDTNR
-170 RTSMLGEQKNF
+170 RTSMLGGQKGF
-181 DTRKGWTQDGYI
+181 DTGKGRSQDGYI
-193 GFSTLNRDKKRTKR
+193 GFSSLNRDKKRAKR
-207 ELEKAELNNERL
+207 ELEKAELNNERI

-232 IRQLKDT
+232 VRQLRDT
-239 GVSSQEIQSQIA
+239 GVSSQELQNQISE
-251 DIESQITGCD
+251 IESQIAGCD

-279 PILKKKIQ
+279 PMLKKKLQ
-287 SIGDKQAK
+287 SIGDSQAK
-295 LATQREALREQLGK
+295 LATQKMALSEQLK
-309 QQTYENLV
+309 QHQTYENLV

-323 AEKQLSVTKDGIKA
+323 AEKQLNVTEDGIKV
-337 LGQMVRE
+337 LGQMNRE
-344 GEYNRDARYKLKIAE
+344 GKYNRDARYKHKIAE
-359 SMTKEIEKIFGD
+359 SMTKEIKKIFED

-381 LGEIFNGIDTLIEEE
+381 LGKIFNGIDTLIEEE

-437 GNAQMIYS
+437 GNAQMVYS

-474 KEITGGA
+474 KEITGSA

-494 KQNEEFKLLDSYDKA
+494 EQNKDFQLLKGADRS
-509 LMVDALYQAFQEYKK
+509 LVVEGLYNAFQTYKAH
-524 YSGEGDFATWYATQL
+524 SGDADFATWYATQL

-548 VKYLLGVGALNQD
+548 VKYLLSVGALNAD
-561 KISPMLK
+561 RISPMLK
-568 KFLGVPEDPGVSYNI
+568 KFLGVPEGPGVSYNI

-589 DSIIDSVLKGMESE
+589 DSIIDTVLKGMG
-603 NATAQV
+603 NGGDALAKA
-609 DPTVTRDKQGLV
+609 DPTVTRDKQGLM
-621 QNILGQRMGGQGGGA
+621 QNMLAQKMGGGA